1 MSVVLDASAIL
12 AVLLNETGE
21 EVVMPVMRGSAVSSV
36 NASETFQ
43 RAADKGHAAQR
54 VLALLQGLEI
64 EVVPF
69 SLTHAIAAADL
80 RPATRAAG
88 ISLGDRACLAL
99 AAERRATVYTADR
112 RLAGVDIGLDLRLIR

>member
-12 AVLLNETGE
+12 AVLLNENGGA
-21 EVVMPVMRGSAVSSV
+21 VVVPVMRGSAMSSV

-43 RAADKGHAAQR
+43 RAADKGHAAQG
-54 VLALLQGLEI
+54 VLTMLHLLEI

-69 SLTHAIAAADL
+69 SIAHAIAAADL
-80 RPATRAAG
+80 RPATKAAG
-88 ISLGDRACLAL
+88 VSLGDRACLAL

-112 RLAGVDIGLDLRLIR
+112 RLAEVDIGLDICLIR

>member
-1 MSVVLDASAIL
+1 MNVVLDASAIL
-12 AVLLNETGE
+12 AVLLDEPGAE
-21 EVVMPVMRGSAVSSV
+21 IVIPVMRGSALSAV

-43 RAADKGHAAQR
+43 RAADKGHQTQR

-69 SLTHAIAAADL
+69 TMNQAIAAADL

-99 AAERRATVYTADR
+99 AAERRATVYTGDR
-112 RLAGVDIGLDLRLIR
+112 RLAGVAVGLDLRLIR

>member
-12 AVLLNETGE
+12 AVLLDEAGAE
-21 EVVMPVMRGSAVSSV
+21 IVIPVMRGSALSAV

-43 RAADKGHAAQR
+43 RAADKGHKTQR
-54 VLALLQGLEI
+54 VLTLLKGLEI

-69 SLTHAIAAADL
+69 TMDHAIAAADL
-80 RPATRAAG
+80 RPATKAAG

-99 AAERRATVYTADR
+99 AAERRATVYTGDR